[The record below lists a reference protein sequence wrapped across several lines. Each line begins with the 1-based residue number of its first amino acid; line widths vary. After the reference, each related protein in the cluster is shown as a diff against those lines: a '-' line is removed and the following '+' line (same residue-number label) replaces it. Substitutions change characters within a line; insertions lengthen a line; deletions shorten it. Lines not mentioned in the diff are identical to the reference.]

1 MPKQTLQQK
10 IRRALGRFTAK
21 RIAMILLGTA
31 ILSFGIHN
39 IHRRTAI
46 TEGGVIGLVLLINHW
61 LGVPASVASPLL
73 DAASYALAFKFL
85 GWDFLLS
92 AGVASVSL
100 AGFYR
105 IWECLPPMLPDLTP
119 WPLAAALLGG
129 VFVGVGVGLIVRQGG
144 SSGGDDALALVIHQA
159 DRVAALPRLPVHRS
173 DRPVRVAVLH
183 PVPAHRVFPRYGHGV
198 VAAHRLCQGVAA
210 ENKCVKTR
218 GTLVHSG
225 KLRYNRLCIFAMTPT
240 EVCDMKLTR
249 KLAAL
254 AMAVL
259 LAVSLTA
266 CSPKQVAQDM
276 VVHLVHKLGLVEESD
291 EDDTDTTTKAPAGGS
306 VEFPAE
312 MDTTAARVVT
322 YPVENTLYVSFNGI
336 ANRSTEYFVA
346 GGDSMTV
353 TGYATTEASNEKYMY
368 FKIAFWEL
376 SDDKTMTSYVPDST
390 IYYCAD
396 GADYQYNVTG
406 LTAGKQYKITISYDN
421 GNKYYVTGGLKVEG
435 LGSTELNTYG
445 DDTTTG

>member
-1 MPKQTLQQK
+1 
-10 IRRALGRFTAK
+10 
-21 RIAMILLGTA
+21 
-31 ILSFGIHN
+31 
-39 IHRRTAI
+39 
-46 TEGGVIGLVLLINHW
+46 
-61 LGVPASVASPLL
+61 
-73 DAASYALAFKFL
+73 
-85 GWDFLLS
+85 
-92 AGVASVSL
+92 
-100 AGFYR
+100 
-105 IWECLPPMLPDLTP
+105 
-119 WPLAAALLGG
+119 
-129 VFVGVGVGLIVRQGG
+129 
-144 SSGGDDALALVIHQA
+144 
-159 DRVAALPRLPVHRS
+159 
-173 DRPVRVAVLH
+173 
-183 PVPAHRVFPRYGHGV
+183 
-198 VAAHRLCQGVAA
+198 
-210 ENKCVKTR
+210 
-218 GTLVHSG
+218 
-225 KLRYNRLCIFAMTPT
+225 
-240 EVCDMKLTR
+240 
-249 KLAAL
+249 
-254 AMAVL
+254 MAVL

-406 LTAGKQYKITISYDN
+406 LTAGKQYKSR
-421 GNKYYVTGGLKVEG
+421 
-435 LGSTELNTYG
+435 SAM
-445 DDTTTG
+445 TTATSIMSPAA